1 MGKHPPCGNMKIPSS
16 IEGRMLRKGRCFE
29 NTKEKNIGVLYES
42 VINIGLSCF
51 GLSQK

>member
-1 MGKHPPCGNMKIPSS
+1 MGKHHPCVKGEDLFN
-16 IEGRMLRKGRCFE
+16 GRKDALQREMLS